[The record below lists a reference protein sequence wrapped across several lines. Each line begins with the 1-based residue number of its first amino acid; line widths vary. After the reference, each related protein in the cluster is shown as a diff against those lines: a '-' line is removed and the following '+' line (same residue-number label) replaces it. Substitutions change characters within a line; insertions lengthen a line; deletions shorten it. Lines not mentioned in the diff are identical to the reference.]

1 MKLYEKHI
9 FVCIN
14 ERVEGAPRVSCGE
27 KNGKAIVARFKELIV
42 EKKLKVKVRAQRASC
57 FDWCEDGPIV
67 TVYPDKVVYGKVS
80 LNDVDEIFEQHI
92 LNNNHVVRLKTKF
105 SN

>member
-1 MKLYEKHI
+1 MRLYENHI

-14 ERVEGAPRVSCGE
+14 ERAEGAPRICCGE
-27 KNGKAIVARFKELIV
+27 EHGKNIVARFKELIV
-42 EKKLKVKVRAQRASC
+42 AHKIKMKVRAQRASC

-67 TVYPDKVVYGKVS
+67 TVYPEGVVYGKVG

-92 LNNNHVVRLKTKF
+92 LKGSPVVRLKTKF
-105 SN
+105 SK